1 MGCATGKCFRQWQ
14 AHNSQIWSI
23 AFSTDGRWLVSGGD
37 DRIVRLWDVNTGKPV
52 SVFEGHQNVIHTV
65 VFNADNTLI
74 ASSSADE
81 TIKIWDVQTG
91 ECLKTLRADRPYEGM
106 DITGVTGLTDAQK
119 SALKAL
125 GAIEFN

>member
-1 MGCATGKCFRQWQ
+1 
-14 AHNSQIWSI
+14 
-23 AFSTDGRWLVSGGD
+23 
-37 DRIVRLWDVNTGKPV
+37 LWDVSTGA
-52 SVFEGHQNVIHTV
+52 SIHTFEGHQNVIHTV

-81 TIKIWDVQTG
+81 TIRIWDVQTG

-106 DITGVTGLTDAQK
+106 NITGVLGLTEAQK

-125 GAIEFN
+125 GAIAND